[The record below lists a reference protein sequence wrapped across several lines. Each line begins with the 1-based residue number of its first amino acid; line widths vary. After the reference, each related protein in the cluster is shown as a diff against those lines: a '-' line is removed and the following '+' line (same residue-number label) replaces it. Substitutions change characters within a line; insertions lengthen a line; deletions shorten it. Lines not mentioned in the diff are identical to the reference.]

1 MEREL
6 TCIVCPIG
14 CALNVQLNEKSEVL
28 SVQGNTCPRGEK
40 YARTECTDPRRVLTT
55 TVRCEDGSMLSVKTA
70 ESIPK
75 DKLADAMTII
85 NRVVAKLPVR
95 VGDVIVE
102 DVFGSKV
109 VATQNHR

>member
-75 DKLADAMTII
+75 DKLADVMTII